1 VPLWQTF
8 FGSGLSGL
16 GIFELRVKIAV
27 MLCLFC
33 VLPFFL
39 DAPRAQARKDPFPG
53 LMDFLEKQ
61 YASPFQMVGKVYE
74 VSGDRLLFIKTNM
87 PLEVGQQ
94 LRVCEHK
101 PGVSPALQYRVAWVH
116 VEALFADKVLA
127 RITQGTASAI
137 KAQDPVLTPAAP
149 VIYLYTNITGKQGVK
164 HYRQLLTALLDARFQ
179 VKEVSG
185 DTIAGKPES
194 SDVLLRLEWEAGQ
207 LVCGLT
213 RLDDGAL
220 LYSEALS
227 YPDVI
232 QTRFPSGHLLAQT
245 AYLPTRTPAAPLA
258 QPSPV
263 PEVSRL
269 ATAGPRVQIPK
280 PVSMPGRAPAAPS
293 VQPPPVSEKPREPA
307 GPSFQT
313 SKPLEKADFHKL
325 SEPFLRVQSCD
336 LEGDGKGE
344 LAFLSQEAVVIYGL
358 ENGHLIRKLS
368 HRFDKDNYFPIHLHA
383 MDIDGSEGDE
393 LLVTLAEPVQTL
405 DKKDS
410 RLCSIILTLKK
421 GAFHTLVKN
430 WPYYLRVIQDRHGRA
445 VALTQSRGDY
455 EPYTGPISLLRW
467 NSTHKTVELGGPYKP
482 ARGVYSIYQFNLAP
496 QDPQRVMILEP
507 NNNLNG
513 YFAPE
518 EILEA
523 TGIRNYGDFHE
534 LAYPIKLEK
543 AEIIGGFDTK
553 TFREIYAPRRFE
565 LRPAF
570 DGQSFIIYKERTG
583 SGGMLKSAVKKV
595 WRGSQ
600 GVDQV
605 VGVKW
610 SGQQIV
616 ETWQSKELSKNILD
630 FTFTQDSDRILVL
643 YEEEKGCAL
652 EALH

>member
-1 VPLWQTF
+1 
-8 FGSGLSGL
+8 
-16 GIFELRVKIAV
+16 LRTKIAV
-27 MLCLFC
+27 IVFFFCL
-33 VLPFFL
+33 LPFFL
-39 DAPRAQARKDPFPG
+39 TAHRVQAGNEPFPG
-53 LMDFLEKQ
+53 LMDFLGKQ

-74 VSGDRLLFIKTNM
+74 VSEDRLLFSKTNI

-101 PGVSPALQYRVAWVH
+101 PGVSPALQSRVAWVQ

-127 RITQGTASAI
+127 RITQGTASVI

-149 VIYLYTNITGKQGVK
+149 VIYLYTNITGKQGFD
-164 HYRQLLTALLDARFQ
+164 HYRQLLSALLNARFQ

-185 DTIAGKPES
+185 DTIAGQPES
-194 SDVLLRLEWEAGQ
+194 SDLLLRLEWEAGQ

-213 RLDDGAL
+213 RLDGGRL
-220 LYSEALS
+220 LYSEAMH
-227 YPDVI
+227 YPEAV
-232 QTRFPSGHLLAQT
+232 QTQFPSGHLLAQT
-245 AYLPTRTPAAPLA
+245 VYMPVRTA
-258 QPSPV
+258 
-263 PEVSRL
+263 
-269 ATAGPRVQIPK
+269 
-280 PVSMPGRAPAAPS
+280 AAPS
-293 VQPPPVSEKPREPA
+293 VQPSPLPEASRSQIAAGPSVQTPKPPSVTVRAPIAPLVQPSPEPESPRSEPA

-313 SKPLEKADFHKL
+313 SGPIEKADFYKL
-325 SEPFLRVQSCD
+325 SEPYIRVQSCD
-336 LEGDGKGE
+336 LEADGKGE
-344 LAFLSQEAVVIYGL
+344 LAFLSQETVEIYDFQNDQL
-358 ENGHLIRKLS
+358 VRKLS
-368 HRFDKDNYFPIHLHA
+368 YRFDKDNYFPLHLHA
-383 MDIDGSEGDE
+383 VDIDGRKGDE
-393 LLVTLAEPVQTL
+393 LLVTLSEPAETL

-410 RLCSIILTLKK
+410 RLCSMILTLKN
-421 GAFHTLVKN
+421 GALQTLVKS
-430 WPYYLRVIQDRHGRA
+430 WPYYLRVIRDRHGQA
-445 VALTQSRGDY
+445 VALTQSQGAY
-455 EPYTGPISLLRW
+455 EPYAGPICLLRW
-467 NSTHKTVELGGPYKP
+467 NSADKKVEVGGPYKP
-482 ARGVYSIYQFNLAP
+482 AHGIYAIYQFNLVP
-496 QDPQRVMILEP
+496 EDPQRVMILEP

-518 EILEA
+518 ETLEA

-543 AEIIGGFDTK
+543 PEIIGGFDTK

-583 SGGMLKSAVKKV
+583 SVSILKSAVKKV
-595 WRGSQ
+595 WSSSH

-616 ETWQSKELSKNILD
+616 ETWKSKEISKNILD
-630 FTFTQDSDRILVL
+630 FTFSQDSDRILVL

>member
-1 VPLWQTF
+1 MRF
-8 FGSGLSGL
+8 
-16 GIFELRVKIAV
+16 KIV
-27 MLCLFC
+27 VILCLFC

-39 DAPRAQARKDPFPG
+39 AAPRAQAQNEPFPG

-61 YASPFQMVGKVYE
+61 YASPFQVAGKVYE
-74 VSGDRLLFIKTNM
+74 VSGDRLLFSKTDV
-87 PLEVGQQ
+87 PLEIGRL

-101 PGVSPALQYRVAWVH
+101 PGVSPALQSRIAWVQ
-116 VEALFADKVLA
+116 VEAIYPDKVMA
-127 RITQGTASAI
+127 RITQGEASAI
-137 KAQDPVLTPAAP
+137 KPQDVILTPSVP
-149 VIYLYTNITGKQGVK
+149 MIYLYTNITGKQGFK
-164 HYRQLLTALLDARFQ
+164 HYRQLLTALLDARLQ

-194 SDVLLRLEWEAGQ
+194 SDLLLRLEWEAEQ

-213 RLDDGAL
+213 RLDGGRL
-220 LYSEALS
+220 LYSEVLS

-232 QTRFPSGHLLAQT
+232 RTAFPSGHPLGQT
-245 AYLPTRTPAAPLA
+245 
-258 QPSPV
+258 
-263 PEVSRL
+263 
-269 ATAGPRVQIPK
+269 
-280 PVSMPGRAPAAPS
+280 VSMVARAPVAPS
-293 VQPPPVSEKPREPA
+293 VQPSIEPSIEPSSQPPVQPSLQPPPMPEVTRSIPA

-313 SKPLEKADFHKL
+313 PKPLEKAEFHRL
-325 SEPFLRVQSCD
+325 SESYLRVQSCD

-344 LAFLSQEAVVIYGL
+344 LAFLSQKAVVIYGF
-358 ENGHLIRKLS
+358 ETGQLIRKLS
-368 HRFDKDNYFPIHLHA
+368 HKFDKNTYFPIHLHA
-383 MDIDGSEGDE
+383 ANIDGHKGDE
-393 LLVTLAEPVQTL
+393 LLVTLAEPSETL

-410 RLCSIILTLKK
+410 RLCSTILTLQKST
-421 GAFHTLVKN
+421 FHPLVKN
-430 WPYYLRVIQDRHGRA
+430 WPYYLRVIRDRHGRA
-445 VALTQSRGDY
+445 VALAQSQGAY
-455 EPYTGPISLLRW
+455 EPYAGSIRLLRW
-467 NSTHKTVELGGPYKP
+467 NSNDKTVELGGPYRP
-482 ARGVYSIYQFNLAP
+482 ARGIYSIYQFNLVP
-496 QDPQRVMILEP
+496 EDPQRVMILEP

-518 EILEA
+518 ETLEA

-543 AEIIGGFDTK
+543 AEVLGGFDTK

-583 SGGMLKSAVKKV
+583 SGGGMLQSAVKKV
-595 WRGSQ
+595 LSSK

-616 ETWQSKELSKNILD
+616 ETWKSKELSKNILD
-630 FTFTQDSDRILVL
+630 FTFSQDSDRILVL